1 MDSNL
6 RIVRAAA
13 VQRTSV
19 LLSPTTQKESNV
31 VNILLIVIAV
41 IAVILLI
48 TGGLG
53 STLHFLLWI
62 GAVLLIL
69 AIIVFLVRFIT
80 NRRV

>member
-1 MDSNL
+1 MNAL
-6 RIVRAAA
+6 V
-13 VQRTSV
+13 
-19 LLSPTTQKESNV
+19 
-31 VNILLIVIAV
+31 IVIAV

-62 GAVLLIL
+62 GAILLVI
-69 AIIVFLVRFIT
+69 AIIVFLLRFIT

>member
-1 MDSNL
+1 MNAL
-6 RIVRAAA
+6 VI
-13 VQRTSV
+13 
-19 LLSPTTQKESNV
+19 
-31 VNILLIVIAV
+31 IIAV

-62 GAVLLIL
+62 GAVLLVI
-69 AIIVFLVRFIT
+69 AIIVFLLRFIT

>member
-1 MDSNL
+1 MNAL
-6 RIVRAAA
+6 VI
-13 VQRTSV
+13 
-19 LLSPTTQKESNV
+19 
-31 VNILLIVIAV
+31 IIAV

-62 GAVLLIL
+62 GAVLLII
-69 AIIVFLVRFIT
+69 AIIVFLLRFIT

>member
-1 MDSNL
+1 MNAL
-6 RIVRAAA
+6 V
-13 VQRTSV
+13 
-19 LLSPTTQKESNV
+19 
-31 VNILLIVIAV
+31 IVIAV

-62 GAVLLIL
+62 GAVLLVI
-69 AIIVFLVRFIT
+69 AIIVFLLRFIT